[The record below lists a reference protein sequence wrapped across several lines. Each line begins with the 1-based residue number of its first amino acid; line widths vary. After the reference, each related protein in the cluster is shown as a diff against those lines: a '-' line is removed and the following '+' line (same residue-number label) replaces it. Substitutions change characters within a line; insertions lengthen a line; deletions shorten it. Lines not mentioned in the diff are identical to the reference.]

1 MTSPV
6 FLYEAIT
13 ASRRWQ
19 GFALRASLVLAALIV
34 LAVVWAGRMQS
45 ATASMEETR
54 QFLAGLGENFYY
66 GVAGIQLA
74 LALLAAP
81 AATAAAVCVDRASGW
96 LAHMFVTEL
105 TDSEIV
111 LGKLMARFASVVAL
125 VFASIPVVAIVSLLG
140 GIIPEALVILTVV
153 TLAVALLGCSLAM
166 ALSVRASKPH
176 EVLMVVFTIWTGW
189 LLSAPLWRGAANSR
203 LVIQPPDWVFK
214 LNPFVLVYAPYSR
227 PGSVHAWDV
236 VIFVAV
242 AGFVSTAAVI
252 HTIRCLRVDLK
263 EPVGGSSRVR
273 HWLEWVKRICS
284 RGGPVRLS
292 TPTPCSGGSGTATGH
307 RAWQE
312 WSPAS
317 SSSAPSWPWG

>member
-1 MTSPV
+1 
-6 FLYEAIT
+6 
-13 ASRRWQ
+13 
-19 GFALRASLVLAALIV
+19 
-34 LAVVWAGRMQS
+34 
-45 ATASMEETR
+45 MEETR

-81 AATAAAVCVDRASGW
+81 AATAGAVCVDRALGR

-111 LGKLMARFASVVAL
+111 LGKLTARFASVVAL

-189 LLSAPLWRGAANSR
+189 LLACR
-203 LVIQPPDWVFK
+203 
-214 LNPFVLVYAPYSR
+214 
-227 PGSVHAWDV
+227 
-236 VIFVAV
+236 
-242 AGFVSTAAVI
+242 
-252 HTIRCLRVDLK
+252 
-263 EPVGGSSRVR
+263 
-273 HWLEWVKRICS
+273 
-284 RGGPVRLS
+284 
-292 TPTPCSGGSGTATGH
+292 SGGVRQTPG
-307 RAWQE
+307 W
-312 WSPAS
+312 
-317 SSSAPSWPWG
+317 